1 MKQVLITIISVITFM
16 TIAYVIYTKSSNEKE
31 VQSSESQ
38 ALCNQDLMN
47 INNMERIELM
57 RQAIA
62 EAREGIHAGHGGPFG
77 TVIVKDGKIVG
88 RGHNCVLLLNDPTC
102 HGEVSAI
109 RDAGKNLGTF
119 DLSGCELYTTGEP
132 CHMCLCACMWANIS
146 KIYYGCTI
154 DDNSIIG
161 FRDGKFDEIF
171 GGRDKLGDYMLEI
184 GRDECLKLFEEYKN
198 MQHQNY

>member
-47 INNMERIELM
+47 INNMESIELM
-57 RQAIA
+57 RLAIA

-102 HGEVSAI
+102 HGEVAAI

>member
-38 ALCNQDLMN
+38 TLCNQDLMN

-57 RQAIA
+57 RQAVA
-62 EAREGIHAGHGGPFG
+62 EAREGINADHGGPFG

>member
-38 ALCNQDLMN
+38 TLCNQDLMN

-57 RQAIA
+57 RLAIA
-62 EAREGIHAGHGGPFG
+62 EAREGINAGHGGPFG

-154 DDNSIIG
+154 EDNSIIG

>member
-1 MKQVLITIISVITFM
+1 MKQVLVIILSY
-16 TIAYVIYTKSSNEKE
+16 IAFVTAAFAVPTKSGDEKE
-31 VQSSESQ
+31 VKSSENHIS
-38 ALCNQDLMN
+38 CNQDMTN
-47 INNMERIELM
+47 KQNKERVGLM

-62 EAREGIHAGHGGPFG
+62 EARKGIHAGHGGPFG

-102 HGEVSAI
+102 HGEVAAI
-109 RDAGKNLGTF
+109 RDAGKNLNTF

-154 DDNSIIG
+154 EDNSIIG
-161 FRDGKFDEIF
+161 FRDGKFDKIF
-171 GGRDKLGDYMLEI
+171 GGRDKLGDYMQEI
-184 GRDECLKLFEEYKN
+184 DREECLKLFEEYNN
-198 MQHQNY
+198 MQHENY